1 MESKIVCSKSQEN
14 MHKNQNIYE
23 NILCITILEERNSTQ
38 YSHNG
43 HITYQL
49 KIKIDSGWEE
59 IEVVQTVDHATAIKN
74 ISGEHKD
81 PIP

>member
-38 YSHNG
+38 YSHNHMDIS
-43 HITYQL
+43 HI
-49 KIKIDSGWEE
+49 
-59 IEVVQTVDHATAIKN
+59 N
-74 ISGEHKD
+74 
-81 PIP
+81 